1 MLSNMN
7 IIFCMHG
14 FSSFEWPVV
23 PIWIFWI
30 NSNKRTK
37 STNDWKLGYNCPQ
50 MIHVG
55 LHSVGTYHK
64 KFGRPNK
71 KNKNILCRVSR
82 EDTRQ
87 RVLCRVPIIWHS
99 AKKPLCRVPIL
110 SSRQNWRPSALG
122 RPLTA
127 LCRELPLQTCR
138 CREPNFTKCGSRQ
151 SLLCR
156 VPDKRH
162 STKPRIPVVISCKHT
177 TSFKIKRWKRTR
189 LLHIINNITT
199 KLT

>member
-1 MLSNMN
+1 
-7 IIFCMHG
+7 
-14 FSSFEWPVV
+14 
-23 PIWIFWI
+23 
-30 NSNKRTK
+30 
-37 STNDWKLGYNCPQ
+37 

-55 LHSVGTYHK
+55 LHSIGTYHK
-64 KFGRPNK
+64 KFGRQNQ

-87 RVLCRVPIIWHS
+87 RVLCRVPIICHS

-127 LCRELPLQTCR
+127 LCREPESCLCRVFDTRQTCRCRVGSCAECPALGKEAR
-138 CREPNFTKCGSRQ
+138 CREPNFTECGSRQ
-151 SLLCR
+151 SQLCR

-162 STKPRIPVVISCKHT
+162 STKRPTLGKASDSGSASSIR
-177 TSFKIKRWKRTR
+177 RR
-189 LLHIINNITT
+189 LHH
-199 KLT
+199 KCS